1 MAGKPST
8 LDPGSLINQKGVV
21 PIPTLDPLQ
30 KAALAARLADE
41 KKAEDIVIL
50 DVRGLC
56 NFTDA
61 FVICTGNSR
70 VQLNA
75 ICQGVTQGFKKAGFK
90 STRDD
95 QDRRAN
101 WMALDFG
108 DVVVHVM
115 SSEAR
120 GFYRLERLW
129 GDAAEVEVD
138 FSGVAASAGG

>member
-1 MAGKPST
+1 MARKPST
-8 LDPGSLINQKGVV
+8 PARITFLQKGVS
-21 PIPTLDPLQ
+21 PIPTLDTLQ

-41 KKAEDIVIL
+41 KKAEDIVVL

-56 NFTDA
+56 NFADA

-75 ICQGVTQGFKKAGFK
+75 ICEGINQGFKKAGMK

-101 WMALDFG
+101 WMALDYG

-120 GFYRLERLW
+120 NFYRLERLW
-129 GDAAEVEVD
+129 GDASEVAVD
-138 FSGVAASAGG
+138 LGGLAASSG